1 MARRLR
7 TTRVSAMFVAWC
19 LVPTSISSSAVLG
32 TTSWNAENQ
41 ASCRHP
47 NYDRHQLVSG
57 IYLWGKYE

>member
-1 MARRLR
+1 
-7 TTRVSAMFVAWC
+7 MFVAWC

-57 IYLWGKYE
+57 IYLSGYSQVRLVCYLRMK